1 MNMRTIESANMNNIE
16 LFINLFVNILFL
28 LSSSLSIFYITNYFI
43 IIKNKLRLQIYIL
56 ELAWIFYLPF
66 FLLTNI
72 ITKFVIIF
80 TILEFGYI
88 YFYIHKIYNI
98 DNTLNKYLTVALSF
112 SLFFYGLSMISEYLM
127 FSIFMIY
134 QIGLLLWQNND
145 T

>member
-1 MNMRTIESANMNNIE
+1 MNTITNMNNTE
-16 LFINLFVNILFL
+16 LFINLFVNIMAL
-28 LSSSLSIFYITNYFI
+28 LLLSLSIFYITNCFI

-56 ELAWIFYLPF
+56 ELAWIFYLPN

-72 ITKFVIIF
+72 ITNFVIIF

-88 YFYIHKIYNI
+88 YFYIHKIYNF
-98 DNTLNKYLTVALSF
+98 DDTLHKYLTISLSF

-134 QIGLLLWQNND
+134 QFGLLSWQNND